1 MAIHIRRR
9 EFIFTLGGVAAAW
22 PLTSH
27 AQQPNRV
34 RRIGV
39 LMSYAESDSDA
50 QAWYSWL
57 LTCSKASR
65 SMMAGTGISTTSV
78 SAFLSPVLEEAW
90 LNFHRPI

>member
-1 MAIHIRRR
+1 MAIYIRRR
-9 EFIFTLGGVAAAW
+9 EFISTLGSVAAAW

-50 QAWYSWL
+50 QAWYG
-57 LTCSKASR
+57 AFR
-65 SMMAGTGISTTSV
+65 EGT
-78 SAFLSPVLEEAW
+78 PEAW
-90 LNFHRPI
+90 VDGGSQHPNRHSLGNT